1 MTIELARLKG
11 ILDCRESP
19 TSPELLDLLSIQLQG
34 IFNRTEAAPVLIF
47 LGDEPYFRF
56 AILENPERYSQVA
69 LEIRGTKDPDL
80 VSPPNRLF
88 IRLFEKLERKLT
100 RVSSLLVIE
109 VLLEAILILKNSWM
123 IGLLQPY
130 MKAVF

>member
-56 AILENPERYSQVA
+56 AIL
-69 LEIRGTKDPDL
+69 
-80 VSPPNRLF
+80 
-88 IRLFEKLERKLT
+88 
-100 RVSSLLVIE
+100 
-109 VLLEAILILKNSWM
+109 
-123 IGLLQPY
+123 
-130 MKAVF
+130 